1 MLKFK
6 ELSLSHKVG
15 LVVLSVCYAGYMT
28 YCIKEIKKNIDET
41 EALGE
46 MIAHN
51 AQQIK
56 DSLY

>member
-1 MLKFK
+1 MFKFK
-6 ELSLSHKVG
+6 ELSLSHKIG
-15 LVVLSVCYAGYMT
+15 LVVWSVCYAGYMT
-28 YCIKEIKKNIDET
+28 YCIKETKKNIDET
-41 EALGE
+41 KALSE

>member
-6 ELSLSHKVG
+6 ELSLSQKVG
-15 LVVLSVCYAGYMT
+15 LAVLSVCYAGFMT
-28 YCIKEIKKNIDET
+28 YCIKETKKNIDET
-41 EALGE
+41 NALGE

>member
-1 MLKFK
+1 MKNFK

-15 LVVLSVCYAGYMT
+15 LVVCSVCYAGCMT

-41 EALGE
+41 KALSE